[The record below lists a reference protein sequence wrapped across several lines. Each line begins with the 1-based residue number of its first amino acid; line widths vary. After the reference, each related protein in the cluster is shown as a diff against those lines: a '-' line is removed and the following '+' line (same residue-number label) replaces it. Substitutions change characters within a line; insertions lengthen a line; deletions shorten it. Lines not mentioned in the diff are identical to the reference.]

1 MTIRRLIEG
10 REGAV
15 VTCTTDTLVSEAAAI
30 LAERRIGALPVTE
43 EGKLAGMFS
52 ERDVVYGLRDH
63 GPDILSMAVGQVMTK
78 PAITVEPD
86 TSVLAALSLMTR
98 RRIRHL
104 PVTSGGDM
112 IGLVSIGDLVKHRI
126 DQIEADAEA
135 MRAYI
140 QSV

>member
-10 REGAV
+10 RESAV
-15 VTCTTDTLVSEAAAI
+15 VTCSTDTVVSAAAAI

-43 EGKLAGMFS
+43 NGKLAGMFS
-52 ERDVVYGLRDH
+52 ERDVIYGLREH
-63 GPDILSMAVGQVMTK
+63 GSAVLSMTVAQVMTA
-78 PAITVEPD
+78 PAVTVEPD

-104 PVTSGGDM
+104 PVTSNGNM

-140 QSV
+140 QNA

>member
-10 REGAV
+10 REAAL

-30 LAERRIGALPVTE
+30 LAERRIGALPVTQDGE
-43 EGKLAGMFS
+43 LAGMFS
-52 ERDVVYGLRDH
+52 ERDVIYGLRENDAAV
-63 GPDILSMAVGQVMTK
+63 LSMTVGEVMTA
-78 PAITVEPD
+78 PAVTVEPD
-86 TSVLAALSLMTR
+86 TSVLAALSLTTR

-104 PVTSGGDM
+104 PVTDGGAM
-112 IGLVSIGDLVKHRI
+112 LGLVSIGDLVKFRI

-140 QSV
+140 QNA